1 MTRIEPVSAYPPA
14 SSRTLAEWMDPALAV
29 LHGAE
34 SRSRLREIADAR
46 AMRRG
51 MWASFLAL
59 GSSSV
64 IIGLVLLAVGVSS
77 SASMPTMIVGGIIAV
92 AAGLF
97 LAGVRGWVPKPG
109 TSYATRGA
117 GSLGGGLIAAAS
129 IFGAINVFLIPAI
142 ISSVDPMP
150 LLVLDG
156 GLALMLISV
165 FVIPLISVFVIP
177 AAIIG
182 RGRHTLRRE
191 AERDQRLAAAL
202 ERDRVSWGPQIA
214 VPMFGPL

>member
-1 MTRIEPVSAYPPA
+1 MKRIEPASAYPPA
-14 SSRTLAEWMDPALAV
+14 SSRTLVEWLDPALTV

-34 SRSRLREIADAR
+34 SRCRLREIADAR
-46 AMRRG
+46 AVRRG

-64 IIGLVLLAVGVSS
+64 VIGLVLPAVGAPL
-77 SASMPTMIVGGIIAV
+77 SASVPAMIVGGIVAV
-92 AAGLF
+92 ASGLF
-97 LAGVRGWVPKPG
+97 LARVRGWVPKPG

-117 GSLGGGLIAAAS
+117 GSLGGGLIAAVS

-142 ISSVDPMP
+142 ISSVDPAP

-156 GLALMLISV
+156 GLALMLV
-165 FVIPLISVFVIP
+165 SVFVIP

-182 RGRHTLRRE
+182 RGRDTLRRE

-202 ERDRVSWGPQIA
+202 ERDRVSWTPQVA

>member
-1 MTRIEPVSAYPPA
+1 MKRIEAASAYPPA
-14 SSRTLAEWMDPALAV
+14 SSRTLAEWLDPALAV
-29 LHGAE
+29 LHGTE

-64 IIGLVLLAVGVSS
+64 VIGLVLLAVGAPL
-77 SASMPTMIVGGIIAV
+77 SASVSAMIVGGIVAV
-92 AAGLF
+92 ASGLL
-97 LAGVRGWVPKPG
+97 LARVRGWVPKPG
-109 TSYATRGA
+109 TSYVTRGA
-117 GSLGGGLIAAAS
+117 GSLGGGLIAAVS
-129 IFGAINVFLIPAI
+129 IFGATNVLLIPAI
-142 ISSVDPMP
+142 ISSDDPTP

-156 GLALMLISV
+156 GLALMLV
-165 FVIPLISVFVIP
+165 SVFVIP

-182 RGRHTLRRE
+182 RGRDTLRRE

-202 ERDRVSWGPQIA
+202 ERDRVSWTPQLA

>member
-14 SSRTLAEWMDPALAV
+14 SSGTLAEWMDPALAV

-64 IIGLVLLAVGVSS
+64 VIGLFLLAVGVSM
-77 SASMPTMIVGGIIAV
+77 SASMATMIVGGIIAG
-92 AAGLF
+92 AASLF
-97 LAGVRGWVPKPG
+97 LARVRGWVPTPG

-117 GSLGGGLIAAAS
+117 GSLGGGLIAAVS
-129 IFGAINVFLIPAI
+129 IFGAINVLLIPAI
-142 ISSVDPMP
+142 ISSVDPAP

-156 GLALMLISV
+156 GLALMLV
-165 FVIPLISVFVIP
+165 SVFVIP

-202 ERDRVSWGPQIA
+202 ERDRISWTPQVA

>member
-77 SASMPTMIVGGIIAV
+77 SASMPTMIVGGVIAV

-142 ISSVDPMP
+142 IFSVDPMP

-156 GLALMLISV
+156 GLALM
-165 FVIPLISVFVIP
+165 LISVFVIP

-202 ERDRVSWGPQIA
+202 ERDRVSWAPQIA

>member
-64 IIGLVLLAVGVSS
+64 VIGLVLLAVGVSS
-77 SASMPTMIVGGIIAV
+77 SASMPTMIGGGVIAV

-165 FVIPLISVFVIP
+165 FVIP

-202 ERDRVSWGPQIA
+202 ERDRVSWAPQIA

>member
-97 LAGVRGWVPKPG
+97 LAGVRSWVPKPG

-165 FVIPLISVFVIP
+165 FVIP

-202 ERDRVSWGPQIA
+202 ERDRVSWAPQIA

>member
-1 MTRIEPVSAYPPA
+1 MARIEPVSAYPPA

-64 IIGLVLLAVGVSS
+64 VIGLVLLAVGVSS

-142 ISSVDPMP
+142 IFSVDPMP

-156 GLALMLISV
+156 GLALM
-165 FVIPLISVFVIP
+165 LISVFVIP

-202 ERDRVSWGPQIA
+202 ERDRVSWAPQIA

>member
-1 MTRIEPVSAYPPA
+1 MKRIEPASAYPPA
-14 SSRTLAEWMDPALAV
+14 SSRTLAEWLDPAFAV

-64 IIGLVLLAVGVSS
+64 IIGVVLLAVGAPS
-77 SASMPTMIVGGIIAV
+77 SASMPAMIVGGIIAV
-92 AAGLF
+92 ASGLF
-97 LAGVRGWVPKPG
+97 LARVKGWVPKPG

-142 ISSVDPMP
+142 ISSGDPVP

-156 GLALMLISV
+156 GLALVLV
-165 FVIPLISVFVIP
+165 SVFVIP
-177 AAIIG
+177 AVIIG
-182 RGRHTLRRE
+182 RGRHTLRSE
-191 AERDQRLAAAL
+191 AARDRRLAAAL
-202 ERDRVSWGPQIA
+202 EHDRVSWTPQAA

>member
-1 MTRIEPVSAYPPA
+1 MARIEPVSAYPPA

-64 IIGLVLLAVGVSS
+64 VIGLVLLAVGVSS

-142 ISSVDPMP
+142 IFSVDPMP

-156 GLALMLISV
+156 GLALM
-165 FVIPLISVFVIP
+165 LISVFVIP

-202 ERDRVSWGPQIA
+202 ERDRVSWTPQIA

>member
-1 MTRIEPVSAYPPA
+1 MTQIEPVSAYPPA

-34 SRSRLREIADAR
+34 YRSRLREIADAR

-64 IIGLVLLAVGVSS
+64 AIGLVLLAIGVSP
-77 SASMPTMIVGGIIAV
+77 SASMATMIAGGIVAV

-97 LAGVRGWVPKPG
+97 LARVRGWVPKLG

-117 GSLGGGLIAAAS
+117 GSLGGGLVAAVS
-129 IFGAINVFLIPAI
+129 IFGAINVFQIPAI
-142 ISSVDPMP
+142 ISSVDPAP

-156 GLALMLISV
+156 GLALMLV
-165 FVIPLISVFVIP
+165 SVFVIP

-191 AERDQRLAAAL
+191 AERDQPLAAAL
-202 ERDRVSWGPQIA
+202 ERDRVSWTPQVA